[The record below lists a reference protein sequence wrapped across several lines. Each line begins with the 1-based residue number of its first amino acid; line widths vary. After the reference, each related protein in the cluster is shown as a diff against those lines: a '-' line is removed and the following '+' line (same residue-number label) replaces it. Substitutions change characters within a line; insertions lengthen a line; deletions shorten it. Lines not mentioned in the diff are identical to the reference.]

1 MGCALEMDLQFP
13 MNPNA
18 TGANVLEVITD
29 NYSGSKLGMLYY
41 LNNLRAIDA
50 FSGLGQE
57 AHDNLH

>member
-1 MGCALEMDLQFP
+1 MDLQFP

-29 NYSGSKLGMLYY
+29 NYSGSKLGMPYY